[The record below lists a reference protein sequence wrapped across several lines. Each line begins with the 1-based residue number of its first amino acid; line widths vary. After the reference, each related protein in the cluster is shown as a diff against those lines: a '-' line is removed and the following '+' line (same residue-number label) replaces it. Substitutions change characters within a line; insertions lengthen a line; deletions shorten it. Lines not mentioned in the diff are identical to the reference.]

1 MLCPILILSVRNR
14 LDIKLKHKLQYSI
27 KVYNIPF
34 RNIEVKDEHFL
45 EYIGFLAA
53 VVMGIV
59 LGAIG
64 GGGSILTVPI
74 LVYLFGQDASIA
86 TGYSLL
92 IVGLTASYGAFSYYR
107 KGLIEVKAAITFA
120 IPSIIAVYLTR
131 AYVMPAIPDVI
142 FSSPFVLEKNML
154 IMVSFA
160 VLMLLSAYMM
170 LTKDNTKIASN
181 GKRHSS
187 LLILLEGAL
196 VGFATGML
204 GAGGGFL
211 IIPALVLLMGMEMK
225 KAVGASLLIIS
236 LKSLIGFTGDLQ
248 AGIAIDIVLVG
259 KIIAFTVLGMWLA
272 TKVASKIESSKLQK
286 GFGVFTL
293 VIAIF
298 ILLKELI

>member
-1 MLCPILILSVRNR
+1 V
-14 LDIKLKHKLQYSI
+14 
-27 KVYNIPF
+27 
-34 RNIEVKDEHFL
+34 
-45 EYIGFLAA
+45 EYIGYLAA

-92 IVGLTASYGAFSYYR
+92 IVGLTATYGAISYYR
-107 KGLIEVKAAITFA
+107 QGLIDIKAAITFA

-131 AYVMPAIPDVI
+131 AFLMPAIPDVI
-142 FSSPFVLEKNML
+142 LSSPFVIEKNTF

-160 VLMLLSAYMM
+160 LLMLLSAYMM
-170 LTKDNTKIASN
+170 LTRNNSEMK
-181 GKRHSS
+181 SS
-187 LLILLEGAL
+187 GAQHNPLLIVLEGAV
-196 VGFATGML
+196 VGVATGIL

-211 IIPALVLLMGMEMK
+211 IIPALVILMGMEMK

-248 AGIAIDIVLVG
+248 AGISLDWLLIGKLVAFTLVG
-259 KIIAFTVLGMWLA
+259 MWIA
-272 TKVASKIESSKLQK
+272 TKIANKVESSKLQK
-286 GFGVFTL
+286 GFGLFTL
-293 VIAIF
+293 AIAIF
-298 ILLKELI
+298 ILFTELL

>member
-1 MLCPILILSVRNR
+1 
-14 LDIKLKHKLQYSI
+14 LQYSI

-187 LLILLEGAL
+187 LVILLEGAL

>member
-1 MLCPILILSVRNR
+1 M
-14 LDIKLKHKLQYSI
+14 
-27 KVYNIPF
+27 
-34 RNIEVKDEHFL
+34 
-45 EYIGFLAA
+45 EYLGYLAA
-53 VVMGIV
+53 IVMGVV

-74 LVYLFGQDASIA
+74 LVYLFGQEASAA

-92 IVGLTASYGAFSYYR
+92 IVGLTATYGAVSYYR
-107 KGLIEVKAAITFA
+107 QGLIEVKAAITFA

-131 AYVMPAIPDVI
+131 AFLMPAIPDVI
-142 FSSPFVLEKNML
+142 LTSPFVLEKNL
-154 IMVSFA
+154 AIMVSFA
-160 VLMLLSAYMM
+160 ILMLLSAYMM
-170 LTKDNTKIASN
+170 LTKDNSKMKSS
-181 GKRHSS
+181 GKAHSPI
-187 LLILLEGAL
+187 LIVLEGAL
-196 VGFATGML
+196 VGVATGML

-248 AGIAIDIVLVG
+248 AGISLDWMLIG
-259 KIIAFTVLGMWLA
+259 KIIAFTILGMWLA
-272 TKVASKIESSKLQK
+272 TKIANKIESNKLQK

-298 ILLKELI
+298 ILVKELI